1 MAQQLRLHSTNAA
14 GMSLIPGGDPMCQAV
29 CPKKINNKK
38 VLDFQG
44 KSFLNSWEEY
54 NPWEEMVLTQASL
67 YSD

>member
-44 KSFLNSWEEY
+44 KSFFKGENVSMDRKDVW
-54 NPWEEMVLTQASL
+54 
-67 YSD
+67 